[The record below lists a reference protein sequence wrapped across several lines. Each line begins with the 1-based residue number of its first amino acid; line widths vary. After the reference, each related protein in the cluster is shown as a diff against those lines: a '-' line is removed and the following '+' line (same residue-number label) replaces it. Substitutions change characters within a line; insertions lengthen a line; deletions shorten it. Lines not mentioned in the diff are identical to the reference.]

1 PDPVKKV
8 LIVDDEPDVMKVVS
22 FRLEKAGYGIVT
34 AANGAIA
41 LAMIADAPPDLILLD
56 LRMPVMDGYDVCNKL
71 KGDETLKRIP
81 VIVVTASSG
90 GNIADM
96 MNKTKADEYLI
107 KPFDPDE
114 LLKKV
119 RHFIG

>member
-1 PDPVKKV
+1 MKKV

-22 FRLEKAGYGIVT
+22 FRLGKAGYGIVT